1 MRGPSARK
9 RSAVGRRLSGADL
22 VAVPFAA
29 CSNVSVRTLATC
41 WQRCVRWERRSVSVR
56 ALHNSES
63 SGLPRRGVRRSFAEA
78 MATPST
84 IEPAM
89 TTRSYALVIDR
100 PHALARAQVLQVRL
114 QPQIARYQQLA
125 RRADEI
131 LNAHVF
137 ADSEGV
143 LGFVWDLFLG
153 PTEDRAF
160 NAARHMSP
168 DERQVFVD
176 LQAVLDD
183 VERRGGQEGVLTV
196 LRSFDDHFLT
206 TDLELSDAVVG
217 VLRALGKA

>member
-1 MRGPSARK
+1 LR
-9 RSAVGRRLSGADL
+9 
-22 VAVPFAA
+22 
-29 CSNVSVRTLATC
+29 
-41 WQRCVRWERRSVSVR
+41 
-56 ALHNSES
+56 NSES
-63 SGLPRRGVRRSFAEA
+63 SGLPRRGVQRSFAEA
-78 MATPST
+78 MATNST
-84 IEPAM
+84 TEPAM
-89 TTRSYALVIDR
+89 TTRSYAPVIDR
-100 PHALARAQVLQVRL
+100 PHALARAQVLRVRL
-114 QPQIARYQQLA
+114 QPQIARYRPLA
-125 RRADEI
+125 QRADEI

-153 PTEDRAF
+153 PIEDRAF

-176 LQAVLDD
+176 LHAVLND
-183 VERRGGQEGVLTV
+183 VERRAGQEGVLTV